1 MTASA
6 LIRDARRAAGLT
18 QSELARR
25 AGTSQPAIAR
35 YERGAASPSV
45 ATLDRILR
53 AAGQRLV
60 LGAEATGS
68 QHVASSARM
77 RALRARRREAL
88 ALIRAH
94 GARNPRVFG
103 STARGEDR
111 PESDIDLV
119 VDFDFDERGIFPL
132 VDLREALCTLLG
144 EKVDLVG
151 TDLLKPEVLAAIE
164 RDGVAL

>member
-53 AAGQRLV
+53 AAGQRLT
-60 LGAEATGS
+60 LGSEATGS
-68 QHVASSARM
+68 QHDASSARM

-111 PESDIDLV
+111 PDSDIDVV
-119 VDFDFDERGIFPL
+119 VDFDTDTRGLFPL
-132 VDLREALCTLLG
+132 LDLRDALTTLIG
-144 EKVDLVG
+144 QRIDLVAS
-151 TDLLKPEVLAAIE
+151 DMLKPEVLDAIE